1 MVRLSRRPLRAR
13 LASPIVASLLLI
25 GVGACGGATP
35 RPTSAS
41 LRVHAEPETAS
52 VYVDGRFF
60 SSARALAKHPK
71 PLSPGLHLVTVE
83 APDHFPHDF
92 EVKLAAGT
100 TTVRVKLRP
109 VPP

>member
-1 MVRLSRRPLRAR
+1 MVGMMRSLGLSLG
-13 LASPIVASLLLI
+13 LASVVFAS
-25 GVGACGGATP
+25 ASCGGAP
-35 RPTSAS
+35 VRPTSSA
-41 LRVHAEPETAS
+41 LRVQAEPETAS

-60 SSARALAKHPK
+60 SSARALARHPK

-92 EVKLAAGT
+92 EVKLDAGT

-109 VPP
+109 IPP